1 MLRCRHL
8 VLCGNVY
15 LGEYAPALRA
25 KIMAIGTYI
34 VATERLGAERARAL
48 VRNRAAVADMNW
60 IIDYFRPTADS
71 RLLFGGRVSY
81 AGLDSFRTSP
91 ATRARM
97 LAVFPQLADVRIA
110 YAWGGFLDITLNRA
124 PHFGRLAPNV
134 YFAQGFSGHGVVLTG
149 VAGKLIAAA
158 IAGTAERFDVFARI
172 PHRGFP
178 GGMALRRPTLVLAML
193 YYRLR
198 DLL

>member
-1 MLRCRHL
+1 MRH
-8 VLCGNVY
+8 
-15 LGEYAPALRA
+15 ATASS
-25 KIMAIGTYI
+25 I
-34 VATERLGAERARAL
+34 VATDRLGAGRVRSL

-60 IIDYFRPTADS
+60 IIDYFRPTADT

-81 AGLDSFRTSP
+81 AGLDSVRTST

-97 LAVFPQLADVRIA
+97 LAVFPQLTDVRIEH
-110 YAWGGFLDITLNRA
+110 AWGGFLDITLNRA
-124 PHFGRLAPNV
+124 PHFGRLTPNI

-149 VAGKLIAAA
+149 VAGKLIAEA

-178 GGMALRRPTLVLAML
+178 GGMALRRPALMLAML